1 MPAPAN
7 RLVIALAQIPF
18 VVGDIAG
25 NSDRLRKAR
34 AEAAGFG
41 ADIVMTPELYLSGYP
56 PEDLVL
62 KPAFQEACRAACE
75 DLARETADGGPAI
88 LVGLPWVDEGK
99 LHNSIAL
106 LDGGRIEAVRFKVD
120 LPNYGVFDEKR
131 VFTPGPSPGPIVF
144 RGVRIGVPICEDIW
158 GPDPVECI
166 LETGGEILLVPNA
179 SPYERDKLAIRQ
191 NIAVNRVVESGLP
204 ILYLN
209 MIGGQDEVIFE
220 GASFALNADRSL
232 AVQLPAFR
240 PIVART
246 VWERG
251 ERGWN
256 CVEGPKEVVE
266 EGDEA
271 DYSACV
277 LGLRDY
283 VEKNRFPGV
292 VLGLSGGVD
301 SALCA
306 AMAVDALGAERVH
319 AVMLPYRFT
328 SNESLSDAAE
338 CAKALGVRYD
348 IVPIAEPVEGVEHAL
363 GRMFAGRTR
372 GITEE
377 NIQSR
382 TRGVILMAISN
393 KSGAMVVT
401 TGNKSEM
408 SVGYATLYGDMNG
421 GFNPIKDLYKMEVF
435 RLGALRNCW
444 KPAGA
449 LGPDG
454 EVIPENILTKA
465 PSAELRENQK
475 DEDSLPPYPILD
487 GILHGLVEK
496 EMRVADIV
504 AEGYDPDT
512 VRKIEKL
519 LYLAEYKRRQ
529 SAPGVKVGP
538 KNFGRD
544 RRYPIVNR
552 FRDPGLPAQAPDVT
566 IAPKGAAGMSERFE
580 E

>member
-7 RLVIALAQIPF
+7 RLVIALAQIPSI
-18 VVGDIAG
+18 VGDIAG
-25 NSDRLRKAR
+25 NRDRLRKAR
-34 AEAAGFG
+34 AQAAGFA
-41 ADIVMTPELYLSGYP
+41 ADLVLAPELYLSGYP

-75 DLARETADGGPAI
+75 ELARETADGGPAV
-88 LVGLPWVDEGK
+88 LVGLPWVEEGK
-99 LHNSIAL
+99 LHNTMAL
-106 LDGGRIEAVRFKVD
+106 LTRGRIEAVRFKVD

-131 VFTPGPSPGPIVF
+131 VFAPGPSPGPIVF
-144 RGVRIGVPICEDIW
+144 KGVRIGVPICEDIW

-166 LETGGEILLVPNA
+166 LETGGEILLVANA

-191 NIAVNRVVESGLP
+191 NVAVSRVVESGLP
-204 ILYLN
+204 LIYLN
-209 MIGGQDEVIFE
+209 LVGGQDELVFE

-232 AVQLPAFR
+232 AV
-240 PIVART
+240 ART
-246 VWERG
+246 LWERG
-251 ERGWN
+251 DKGWR
-256 CVEGPKEVVE
+256 CVEGPRETVE

-277 LGLRDY
+277 MGLRDY
-283 VEKNRFPGV
+283 VDNNRFPGV

-301 SALCA
+301 SALSA
-306 AMAVDALGAERVH
+306 AIAVDALGRERVH

-328 SNESLSDAAE
+328 SNESLSDAAA
-338 CAKALGVRYD
+338 CAEALGVRYD

-363 GRMFAGRTR
+363 SRMFAGKARD
-372 GITEE
+372 ITEE

-382 TRGVILMAISN
+382 ERGVVLMAISN
-393 KSGAMVVT
+393 KTGAMVVT

-435 RLGALRNCW
+435 RLSALRNRW
-444 KPAGA
+444 RPAGA

-454 EVIPENILTKA
+454 EVIPENIIVKP

-475 DEDSLPPYPILD
+475 DEDSLPPYPVLD

-496 EMRVADIV
+496 EMRLADLI
-504 AEGYDPDT
+504 AEGFDLET
-512 VRKIEKL
+512 VHRVERL

-552 FRDPGLPAQAPDVT
+552 FRDPGRPALKPDAS
-566 IAPKGAAGMSERFE
+566 IAPRKSEGASERFE